1 MPANAPT
8 PMSSMWRPSPSLP
21 PGLGLT
27 GPLNRGTNHREVQIK
42 MLVIAYGILA
52 LIGVGVY
59 VLGFCFFELAQI
71 RRTLVERNK
80 IAAAHNAILKRNL
93 PG

>member
-42 MLVIAYGILA
+42 MLVIAYGLLGLTGFGVIMLA
-52 LIGVGVY
+52 CCLDQ
-59 VLGFCFFELAQI
+59 LQQI